1 LAGTS
6 SGTDPVT
13 GEELKHIGV
22 GVRVGNVIIGVT
34 RAGYD
39 ADPQTI
45 RKTQFLTR
53 LQTWKASLL
62 VSVYHFFGW
71 W

>member
-1 LAGTS
+1 
-6 SGTDPVT
+6 
-13 GEELKHIGV
+13 V